1 MEFNTF
7 IWGSCVSRDIP
18 RVTGAFG
25 VSHYV
30 GRQSIISG
38 FNEPTG
44 IKPPFPND
52 LSSRFKTRSLSN
64 DLRSMGPSLL
74 KKYADSTDL
83 VLFDLATERRGVFQI
98 AERKFISNTVEL
110 KQSGL
115 HDSLKLDDSKFI
127 PFGSDLHL
135 SLFKEAAE
143 KLSKTLDAL
152 GLLRKGLVI
161 NAPFAARTKEG
172 KRLSPNLGRS
182 ADEWNK
188 LFPDYFKILSSNGI
202 AVTPPPQREL
212 ILSTK
217 DHQWKQG
224 QDHYIDDTYYFWA
237 EQISKF
243 ASINGFGPDGPAVDR
258 RSDSIMVALPGC
270 VDNVRLVGRR
280 RADIQHRRFA
290 INAELGNLDGTT
302 APIRHWPVYRT
313 TGKSAKFI
321 PQGHDGELFKLPSI
335 HVPSN
340 RTDDVLTLSTFDK
353 SNKEIPP
360 IDLLITGYDEKEKEV
375 FRRSWSL

>member
-18 RVTGAFG
+18 RVTGAFD

-44 IKPPFPND
+44 ITPPFPND

-74 KKYADSTDL
+74 ERYADSTDL
-83 VLFDLATERRGVFQI
+83 VLFDLATERRGIFQI
-98 AERKFISNTVEL
+98 GERKFISNTVEL

-115 HDSLKLDDSKFI
+115 LDFLKLDDSKLI

-135 SLFKEAAE
+135 SLFAEATK
-143 KLSKTLDAL
+143 KLSKSLDAL
-152 GLLRKGLVI
+152 GLLRKALVI

-182 ADEWNK
+182 ASEWNK
-188 LFPDYFKILSSNGI
+188 LFPVYFEILSSNGL
-202 AVTPPPQREL
+202 AVTTPPQREL

-217 DHQWKQG
+217 DHLWKQG
-224 QDHYIDDTYYFWA
+224 QDHYIDETYFFWA

-243 ASINGFGPDGPAVDR
+243 AAINGYGPDGSAVDR
-258 RSDSIMVALPGC
+258 RSDSIRVALPGSA
-270 VDNVRLVGRR
+270 DNVRLIGRR

-290 INAELGNLDGTT
+290 INAELRNLDGITI
-302 APIRHWPVYRT
+302 PIHHWPVYKT
-313 TGKSAKFI
+313 TAKSAKFI

-340 RTDDVLTLSTFDK
+340 RKDVLLTLSTFDK
-353 SNKEIPP
+353 SHKEIPA
-360 IDLLITGYDEKEKEV
+360 IDLLIVGYDEKDREV
-375 FRRSWSL
+375 FRRSWNL